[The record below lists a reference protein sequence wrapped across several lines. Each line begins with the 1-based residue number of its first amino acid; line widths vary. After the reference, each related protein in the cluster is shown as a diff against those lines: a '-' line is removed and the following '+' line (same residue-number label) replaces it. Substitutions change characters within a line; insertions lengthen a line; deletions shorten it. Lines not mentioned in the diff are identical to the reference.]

1 MPPPSRRVWC
11 SCTVI
16 YYLVGKSEAEPCRQI
31 VEQIK
36 REPGQ
41 HEIIVSVLAEAEVV
55 KLEDVED
62 DIAEKRILEFLGRDY
77 VVRVPMD
84 ILIAEDARRLV
95 RKYQIKP
102 LDAVHIATAL
112 YHEIPILET
121 YDEEM
126 IERVNEKEGMPPL
139 VIRKPVYEG
148 QLSLS

>member
-1 MPPPSRRVWC
+1 
-11 SCTVI
+11 
-16 YYLVGKSEAEPCRQI
+16 LVGKSEAEPCRQI